1 MYVKNNISTSTPLY
15 RSLPHGMYL
24 ISYLYETN
32 KKGEDIYIENE
43 EIYMAMITKSSLF
56 QRKNLFHHGLII
68 NQEGELV
75 CSLRDYVEIYISEK
89 ESVFAIFNQTQKEEE
104 ERTVTSFVLTKETLH
119 TKCFS
124 VNYGDIIKFYPNEPK
139 VQINDE
145 QYSLLSE

>member
-1 MYVKNNISTSTPLY
+1 MFFERLCGN
-15 RSLPHGMYL
+15 
-24 ISYLYETN
+24 
-32 KKGEDIYIENE
+32 
-43 EIYMAMITKSSLF
+43 
-56 QRKNLFHHGLII
+56 
-68 NQEGELV
+68 
-75 CSLRDYVEIYISEK
+75 IYISEK

-124 VNYGDIIKFYPNEPK
+124 VNYGDIVKFYPNEPK